1 MSQLAAP
8 EQTGNRA
15 SKLDDP
21 EQTRNRLEIL
31 NQFFRGMLLLNGGA
45 CVALLAFLQAI
56 WESRPP
62 GFVHLLVYGMA
73 CFLLGLVF
81 TVVGQFARYEI
92 SRHLQ
97 FGRARKGTWW
107 RRAYDWLVALS
118 VLAFIGGA
126 IIVLSGL
133 YSAPPPP
140 PPEFTGRQ
148 YHAREGDSGA
158 GQGETSGGAK
168 GEVLLQRWH
177 PDRLPAG
184 HSRRDAVDAAA

>member
-1 MSQLAAP
+1 LPRQSRRAIVPRSSMIR
-8 EQTGNRA
+8 NRPAIA
-15 SKLDDP
+15 SKSS
-21 EQTRNRLEIL
+21 TSSS
-31 NQFFRGMLLLNGGA
+31 GGCCSSTGA
-45 CVALLAFLQAI
+45 PA
-56 WESRPP
+56 SRSWLFSKRSGKAGPP
-62 GFVHLLVYGMA
+62 GFVHLLVYGVA

-81 TVVGQFARYEI
+81 TVMGQFARYEI

-107 RRAYDWLVALS
+107 RRAYNWLVALS

-158 GQGETSGGAK
+158 GQGDTSGGARGK
-168 GEVLLQRWH
+168 VLLQRWH

>member
-1 MSQLAAP
+1 VSSAEDQRSGDGGEPGAAASPPGVSTLA
-8 EQTGNRA
+8 
-15 SKLDDP
+15 DP

-45 CVALLAFLQAI
+45 CIALLAFLQAI

-62 GFVHLLVYGMA
+62 DFVHLLVYSMA

-92 SRHLQ
+92 SRHMQ
-97 FGRARKGTWW
+97 FGRARKGLWW
-107 RRAYDWLVALS
+107 RRAYNWLVALS

-140 PPEFTGRQ
+140 APPEISGRP
-148 YHAREGDSGA
+148 H
-158 GQGETSGGAK
+158 
-168 GEVLLQRWH
+168 
-177 PDRLPAG
+177 LPP
-184 HSRRDAVDAAA
+184 